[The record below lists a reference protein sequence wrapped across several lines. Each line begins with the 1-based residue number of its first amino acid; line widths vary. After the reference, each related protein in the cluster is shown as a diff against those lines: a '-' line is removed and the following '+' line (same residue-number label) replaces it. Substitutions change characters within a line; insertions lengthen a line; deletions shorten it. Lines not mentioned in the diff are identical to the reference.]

1 MTPAVGPRPRFFP
14 ALALMLLVVVAFVGY
29 GCSSSQSPE
38 AAGVKA
44 AFGYGCM
51 GVVDSPMVFV
61 NKSTGAESYHWDLGD
76 GRISTEAEPTVTF
89 DATGT
94 YRVRLRSQASDG
106 SLDSAVRM
114 VRIYPPIGASHAL
127 HFTELRNDSVLR
139 PSIGDIA
146 AILGY
151 FGTSEKQCKL
161 VSALLGRDCCA
172 LSSGCNILPTDGE
185 VRLLLED
192 FGKLET
198 TLRYAPLSFDQLRA
212 EIWQDR
218 PVYARFENSA
228 YHYDLVVI
236 GYDANEIL
244 NVFDAAKG
252 SYSISYKDFLQYSVP
267 GQPGAYRWMRT
278 IDCIRK
284 VVP

>member
-1 MTPAVGPRPRFFP
+1 
-14 ALALMLLVVVAFVGY
+14 MLLVVVAFVGY

-51 GVVDSPMVFV
+51 GVVDSPIVFV
-61 NKSTGAESYHWDLGD
+61 NKSTGAEGYQWDLGD

-106 SLDSAVRM
+106 SVDSAVRM

-127 HFTELRNDSVLR
+127 HFTEQLRDSGLLAW
-139 PSIGDIA
+139 IGNVTS
-146 AILGY
+146 ILGY
-151 FGTSEKQCKL
+151 FGTTETQCKL
-161 VSALLGRDCCA
+161 VSALLRSDCC
-172 LSSGCNILPTDGE
+172 SQTFGCNIVPSDGE
-185 VRLLLED
+185 VQLLLED

-198 TLRYAPLSFDQLRA
+198 SFRYAPLGFDQLRA

-218 PVYARFENSA
+218 PVYARFENSV
-228 YHYDLVVI
+228 YRYDLVVI

-252 SYSISYKDFLQYSVP
+252 SYSISYKDFLQHSVP